1 LVGVAVNVTLVPV
14 HITGFDN
21 VEIDIE
27 GTRTGLTVM
36 VIAFEVAVSGL
47 AQVALLV
54 NTQVTI

>member
-14 HITGFDN
+14 QITGFDN